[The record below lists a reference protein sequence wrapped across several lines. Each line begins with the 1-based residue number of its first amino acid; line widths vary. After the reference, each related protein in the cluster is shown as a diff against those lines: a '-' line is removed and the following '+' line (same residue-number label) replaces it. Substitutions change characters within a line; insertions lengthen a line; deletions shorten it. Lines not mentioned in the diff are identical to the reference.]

1 MDLKTFIEEGERV
14 VKSSPLH
21 PLPEIVTSSL
31 HELETLEQKCAK
43 DLHVVLMGE
52 VKSGKSTLLNALAG
66 EGVSPVGMTE
76 TTAAIINVC
85 YGKKRLAEIRYKNGN
100 YKTGSID
107 SILSE
112 LNANKGNIEYFKNCQ
127 EVYIWLPNESL
138 KTMRVVD
145 TPGLNTLTEYNDQL
159 ATEYIQRADVVIWL
173 VNGLYPGKLSDMEAA
188 EKIHGMGKR
197 MMAVISHVDN
207 LDETTV
213 TACIEHLKRSCDE
226 LFEIILPFAGEKAI
240 QAIEEKDSERIEQSG
255 LNKIHD
261 IILRKFR
268 DNSSEVQIESILDS
282 VRAVIEKNQEY
293 HVQYLKDYEK
303 NLSLL
308 ERTKDNLLQQSLEI
322 EQEFQNYFQDWVNLK
337 LLKEKTNQFN
347 KKVDQVSFSLLS
359 GADES
364 LDKELKPEWNHVF
377 SQHSVNEELSQFI
390 SESELQLLNRWS
402 SVLQQAKDSYDAKI
416 DYDGLDIQI
425 GNQPATKSPAS
436 DFDLGPAKAG
446 TILGGILSTGISI
459 YASGLGPYASQIT
472 FAGALSSFALP
483 AIGIGTLVG
492 IAKSKKD
499 FNDKKKE
506 LKLYIQ
512 SVRHDICRQALSEN
526 QTRFEEAVHDTCE
539 KIQQGIL
546 REYMYH
552 LFKMDSE
559 KSVQNMHSS
568 LLAYQKNLQDFIMN
582 TPSYQDVTNGM
593 REEIERIKKEIH
605 AAAEEEIAKI
615 RKDFLEHVSDEDII
629 RRYEAI
635 KKELE
640 DRLIRTLNDKQVQE
654 DARKLLEDEMD
665 DVKDKLHDMRE
676 KWGKERAAKEKM
688 QAKAYKLYE
697 DNQELYANNQELKK
711 LTDELKD
718 QIGDLDLSQ
727 GILYTSHE
735 MSDLIKKLYQDAEEY
750 IYMSY
755 PWYKEKV
762 TKDDIKSL
770 EIAAENGV
778 KIYVCYGIMP
788 QAGSNGKFYKNDLDR
803 TKNTYE
809 CIEKWKSSLNSVN
822 KDAAKFKP
830 VDSHCKIILCEKYAF
845 LGSQNMMSY
854 RFRKGSNDTRDEITM
869 KYTNP
874 RIIANLKEFILNQ
887 EKCPEIDAIG
897 KGKLK

>member
-14 VKSSPLH
+14 VESSPLH
-21 PLPEIVTSSL
+21 PVPEIVTSSL
-31 HELETLEQKCAK
+31 RELETLEQKCAK

-66 EGVSPVGMTE
+66 EEVSPVGMTE

-138 KTMRVVD
+138 RTMRVVD

-173 VNGLYPGKLSDMEAA
+173 VNGRYPGKLSDMEMA

-213 TACIEHLKRSCDE
+213 TACIEHLKRNCDE
-226 LFEIILPFAGEKAI
+226 LFEIILPFAGEKVI

-261 IILRKFR
+261 IILRKFS
-268 DNSSEVQIESILDS
+268 DNSTEVQTESILDS
-282 VRAVIEKNQEY
+282 VKAVIEKNQEY
-293 HVQYLKDYEK
+293 HVQYLKNYEK

-308 ERTKDNLLQQSLEI
+308 KKTKDILSQRSSEI
-322 EQEFQNYFQDWVNLK
+322 EQEFQNHFQDWVNLK

-347 KKVDQVSFSLLS
+347 KKVDQVPFSLLS
-359 GADES
+359 GAHES
-364 LDKELKPEWNHVF
+364 LDKELKPEWNRVF

-402 SVLQQAKDSYDAKI
+402 SVLQRAKDAYDAKI
-416 DYDGLDIQI
+416 AYDGLDIQI
-425 GNQPATKSPAS
+425 GNQPATRSPAS

-552 LFKMDSE
+552 LFKIDNEESI
-559 KSVQNMHSS
+559 QNMHGN

-582 TPSYQDVTNGM
+582 APSYQDVTNGM

-605 AAAEEEIAKI
+605 EAAEEEIAKI
-615 RKDFLEHVSDEDII
+615 RKDSLGHVSDEDII

-635 KKELE
+635 KKDLE

-654 DARKLLEDEMD
+654 DAQKLLEDEMND
-665 DVKDKLHDMRE
+665 IKNELNEMRE
-676 KWGKERAAKEKM
+676 KWRKERTEKEKF
-688 QAKAYKLYE
+688 QTKAA
-697 DNQELYANNQELKK
+697 ELWDENKK
-711 LTDELKD
+711 LGDSRDELKA
-718 QIGDLDLSQ
+718 QLEKLSMPQ
-727 GILYTSHE
+727 GEIFTSSE
-735 MSDLIKKLYQDAEEY
+735 MNGEIKKIYENAEKY

-755 PWYKEKV
+755 PWLNRKIINGDLSLMEEAIQRGVEFHIFYGMMPHSKNKREKREGIENRKNEEKII
-762 TKDDIKSL
+762 TWWRNSL
-770 EIAAENGV
+770 N
-778 KIYVCYGIMP
+778 KI
-788 QAGSNGKFYKNDLDR
+788 N
-803 TKNTYE
+803 
-809 CIEKWKSSLNSVN
+809 SSLQ
-822 KDAAKFKP
+822 
-830 VDSHCKIILCEKYAF
+830 L
-845 LGSQNMMSY
+845 
-854 RFRKGSNDTRDEITM
+854 
-869 KYTNP
+869 
-874 RIIANLKEFILNQ
+874 
-887 EKCPEIDAIG
+887 
-897 KGKLK
+897 

>member
-14 VKSSPLH
+14 VESSPLH
-21 PLPEIVTSSL
+21 PVPEIVTLSL
-31 HELETLEQKCAK
+31 RELETLEQKCAK

-66 EGVSPVGMTE
+66 EEVSPVGMTE

-138 KTMRVVD
+138 RTMRVVD

-173 VNGLYPGKLSDMEAA
+173 VNGRYPGKLSDMEMA

-213 TACIEHLKRSCDE
+213 TACIEHLKRNCDE
-226 LFEIILPFAGEKAI
+226 LFEIILPFAGEKLI

-261 IILRKFR
+261 IILRKFS
-268 DNSSEVQIESILDS
+268 DNSTEVQTESILDS
-282 VRAVIEKNQEY
+282 VKAVIEKNQEY
-293 HVQYLKDYEK
+293 HVQYLKNYEK

-308 ERTKDNLLQQSLEI
+308 KKTKDNLSQRSSEI
-322 EQEFQNYFQDWVNLK
+322 EQEFQNHFQDWVNLK

-347 KKVDQVSFSLLS
+347 KKVDQVLFSLLS

-364 LDKELKPEWNHVF
+364 LDKDLKPEWNRVF

-402 SVLQQAKDSYDAKI
+402 SVLQRAKDAYDAKI
-416 DYDGLDIQI
+416 AYDGLNIQI
-425 GNQPATKSPAS
+425 GNQPATRSAAS

-446 TILGGILSTGISI
+446 SILGGILSTGISI

-526 QTRFEEAVHDTCE
+526 QRRFEEAVHDTCE

-552 LFKMDSE
+552 LFKIDNEESI
-559 KSVQNMHSS
+559 QNMHGN

-582 TPSYQDVTNGM
+582 APSYQDVTNGM

-605 AAAEEEIAKI
+605 EAAEEEIAKI
-615 RKDFLEHVSDEDII
+615 RKDSLGHVSDEDII

-635 KKELE
+635 KKDLE

-654 DARKLLEDEMD
+654 DAQKLLEDEMND
-665 DVKDKLHDMRE
+665 IKNELNEMRE
-676 KWGKERAAKEKM
+676 KWRKERTEKEKF
-688 QAKAYKLYE
+688 QTKAA
-697 DNQELYANNQELKK
+697 ELWDENKK
-711 LTDELKD
+711 LGDSRDELKA
-718 QIGDLDLSQ
+718 QLEKLSMPQ
-727 GILYTSHE
+727 GEIFTSSE
-735 MSDLIKKLYQDAEEY
+735 MNGEIKKIYENAEKY

-755 PWYKEKV
+755 PWLNRKIINGDLSLMEEAIQRGVEFHIFYGMMPHSKNKREKRER
-762 TKDDIKSL
+762 I
-770 EIAAENGV
+770 ENRKNEE
-778 KIYVCYGIMP
+778 KIITWWR
-788 QAGSNGKFYKNDLDR
+788 N
-803 TKNTYE
+803 
-809 CIEKWKSSLNSVN
+809 SLNKIN
-822 KDAAKFKP
+822 KDLVYFNR
-830 VDSHCKIILCEKYAF
+830 VDSHCKIILCEKYA
-845 LGSQNMMSY
+845 LVGSQNMMSY
-854 RFRKGSNDTRDEITM
+854 RYREDNPDKRNEITM
-869 KYTNP
+869 KYTDK
-874 RIIANLKEFILNQ
+874 RIVEKLRDFILKQNRF
-887 EKCPEIDAIG
+887 
-897 KGKLK
+897 